1 MRQHESS
8 LANRTGH
15 PRRRGRALN
24 LGAVVAEAMVNGGR
38 WLHNVLA
45 GFSPRADFVLIEIGG
60 RLPERRTRPHGWRG
74 WLQRRL
80 NPPQESLEVWRERL
94 QLLAADP
101 RVKGVILTVGDLH
114 AGLPALESL
123 RQSLATFRASGKRL
137 IAFLVTANLYTYY
150 LASVADT
157 VMAPESAE
165 WALHGPRSEA
175 TFLRT
180 TLDRLGV
187 LPQFHHIAEYKSA
200 VNRFLYTTMPE
211 TQREML
217 VSVLESTFDEVVGA
231 IASGRRQ
238 PVEAVRQAIDQGLL
252 SAAEAREYHLLDAVA
267 FGDELP
273 TSLSQDGTPVSIQSW
288 ERASHRVRRL
298 YHWRSLERQALGVVQ
313 LVGTIVPGESRDLP
327 VPLPLVGQQ
336 LAGHETITQA
346 LRRAESSPRI
356 KAIVF
361 HVDSPGGSAVASDLI
376 WREVSR
382 IQRQKPVVVFMGN
395 VAASGGY
402 YVACGARHLV
412 AGATTLTG
420 SIGVVAGKMN
430 LRGLFEKAGAYREI
444 VSLGATALM
453 PSTFASYSDDE
464 WALLRRWMD
473 EIYQRFKA
481 RVAAGRERPLEAV
494 EEMARGRVW
503 TGRQALKIGL
513 IDEVGDF
520 EAAVR
525 RAGELAGIARDADI
539 PILTIRPTRA
549 APWPSAAPA
558 AWEQT
563 LRTLRRLFTEHALVL
578 MPPDMRLY

>member
-1 MRQHESS
+1 MRQQAS
-8 LANRTGH
+8 LLSNPISH
-15 PRRRGRALN
+15 MPRRHRAMN
-24 LGAVVAEAMVNGGR
+24 LGAVVSEAMVNASR
-38 WLHNVLA
+38 WLQNVLA
-45 GFSPRADFVLIEIGG
+45 GFSPGPDYVLIEIGG
-60 RLPERRTRPHGWRG
+60 SLPERRARPHGWRG
-74 WLQRRL
+74 WLQRRVS
-80 NPPQESLEVWRERL
+80 PPQESLEIWRERL

-101 RVKGVILTVGDLH
+101 RVKGVIVTVGDLH

-123 RQSLATFRASGKRL
+123 RQSLATFRDSGKRL
-137 IAFLVTANLYTYY
+137 VAFLVTANLYTYY

-157 VMAPESAE
+157 VVAPESAE
-165 WALHGPRSEA
+165 WALHGPRTEA

-180 TLDRLGV
+180 ALDRLGV
-187 LPQFHHIAEYKSA
+187 LPQYHHLAEYKSA
-200 VNRFLYTTMPE
+200 ANRFLYPTMPE

-217 VSVLESTFDEVVGA
+217 VSVLESTFEELVGT

-238 PVEAVRQAIDQGLL
+238 PAEAVRQAIDQGLL
-252 SAAEAREYHLLDAVA
+252 SAAEARERRLLDAVA

-273 TSLSQDGTPVSIQSW
+273 TSLSQDDKPVSIHPW
-288 ERASHRVRRL
+288 ERARHRVQRA
-298 YHWRSLERQALGVVQ
+298 YHWRSLERQAIGVVQ

-327 VPLPLVGQQ
+327 VPLPLVGRQ
-336 LAGHETITQA
+336 LAGHETITQV
-346 LRRAESSPRI
+346 LRRAEFSPHI
-356 KAIVF
+356 KAIIF
-361 HVDSPGGSAVASDLI
+361 YIDSPGGSAVASDLI

-382 IQRQKPVVVFMGN
+382 IQQQKPVVVFMGN

-402 YVACGARHLV
+402 YVACGARHIV

-420 SIGVVAGKMN
+420 SIGVIAGKMN
-430 LRGLFEKAGAYREI
+430 LRGLFEKAGIYREI

-481 RVAAGRERPLEAV
+481 RVAAGRARSLEAI
-494 EEMARGRVW
+494 EEIARGRVW

-525 RAGELAGIARDADI
+525 RVKELAGIPLDADV
-539 PILTIRPTRA
+539 PIATMRSTGA
-549 APWPSAAPA
+549 VPWPSAAPA
-558 AWEQT
+558 AWE
-563 LRTLRRLFTEHALVL
+563 RTLRSLRQLLSEHALVL
-578 MPPDMRLY
+578 MPPELRVY